1 MPKRPHRPVVELFFF
16 DAGGGHRSAATAL
29 LQVMAQTH
37 PHWQVS
43 IVNLQELLQTVD
55 PVNRFSKYQSQDIY
69 NAILKRGW
77 TQASE
82 PLLRGLQQGIRL
94 LAPAIEERL
103 RMHWRKNPVDLVV
116 SLIPNFNRAM
126 FCALRDVRPA
136 TPYVTVMTDL
146 ADCPPHFWL
155 EPQDQYVVC
164 GTATAAQQASEMGYA
179 ADRIFQVSGMILKP
193 QFYDRVKKSKPL
205 SREALGLAPGI
216 PTALIMFGGYSA
228 NIAGKIVKALRGC
241 DSKLQTIV
249 MCGHNEKLRHKL
261 QGLKACH
268 AVGFTS
274 EVQSYMRLADFFIG
288 KPGPGSI
295 SEALHMGLPVI
306 LERNRKTM
314 LQEQYNTIWVEQE
327 GVGLVVKKF
336 KKQIADA
343 VDQMLQTDQ
352 LSVFRHKAAQLNNQ
366 AVFEVPKIFESILDK
381 GGRFPRI

>member
-1 MPKRPHRPVVELFFF
+1 
-16 DAGGGHRSAATAL
+16 
-29 LQVMAQTH
+29 MAKTH

-43 IVNLQELLQTVD
+43 IVNLQELLQTID

-94 LAPAIEERL
+94 LAPAIEESL
-103 RMHWRKNPVDLVV
+103 RAHWRKNPVDLVV

-164 GTATAAQQASEMGYA
+164 GTATAAQQASEIGYA
-179 ADRIFQVSGMILKP
+179 ASKIFQVSGMILKP
-193 QFYDRVKKSKPL
+193 QFYDRVQKSKQL
-205 SREALGLAPGI
+205 SREAIGLAPDI

-241 DSKLQTIV
+241 DAKLQTIV
-249 MCGHNEKLRHKL
+249 MCGHNEKLRRKL
-261 QGLKACH
+261 EGLKACH

-314 LQEQYNTIWVEQE
+314 LQERYNTTWVEQE
-327 GVGLVVKKF
+327 GVGVVVKKF
-336 KKQIADA
+336 KKQIAEA

-352 LSVFRHKAAQLNNQ
+352 LSVFRHNAAQLNNR

-381 GGRFPRI
+381 S